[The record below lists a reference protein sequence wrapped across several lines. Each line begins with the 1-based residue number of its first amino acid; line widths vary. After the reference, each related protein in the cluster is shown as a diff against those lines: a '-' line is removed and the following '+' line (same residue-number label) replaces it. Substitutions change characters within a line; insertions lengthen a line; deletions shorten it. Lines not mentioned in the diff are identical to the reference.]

1 MKLPKKP
8 GRWILFAVLLTVLYF
23 TLTGDEGLIN
33 LYRSHRETKKM
44 KKEIAAL
51 NKTIDSLENTIEKL
65 KNDTAFIE
73 RIAREKLGMA
83 KKGEKVYKFIE
94 EK

>member
-1 MKLPKKP
+1 MPKKL
-8 GRWILFAVLLTVLYF
+8 GRWILFLLLLVVLYF
-23 TLTGDEGLIN
+23 SLTGEVGLIN
-33 LYRSHRETKKM
+33 LYRSHRETRRM
-44 KKEIAAL
+44 KAEIDAL
-51 NKTIDSLENTIEKL
+51 NTTIDSLESTITKL

-94 EK
+94 EN